1 MEGELFLDGHP
12 PDFSLLQQLLFPPCL
27 EPEPGSPARGSAS
40 PGGGARP
47 AGRPRPEPLPSTA
60 CCLQVPDSS
69 ALSFLQESAQRLPQ
83 APGGQ
88 EEPSRAP
95 RAQQQQPPGPAVR
108 PGRSAPQ
115 PQGGASPLASL
126 GTCSPMDTLSLI
138 SLHCSHLVSGAAAA
152 ASRPETRA
160 GPQTMSPCLLPIDC
174 NDNPSREAGAAGQ
187 EGRSWE
193 PGVGSPSQPEP
204 GCRRRNP
211 RKQPAPSRS
220 AEARDPSFQGVTLCM
235 RLCLCQGSSDEY
247 QLLIRPR
254 YSSAMCGKRSR
265 NPNPRQISLTREF
278 CRASSSEEDQGSLSV
293 QSSKCCASCQTRKT
307 PLWRIAEDGTPLC
320 NACGIRYKKYRIRCF
335 RCWNIPKKSGKPYSR
350 CSNCG
355 DRLRVA
361 VAQQRT
367 VKRKC
372 DDFLKSQ
379 ARTLCY

>member
-1 MEGELFLDGHP
+1 M
-12 PDFSLLQQLLFPPCL
+12 
-27 EPEPGSPARGSAS
+27 
-40 PGGGARP
+40 
-47 AGRPRPEPLPSTA
+47 A

-88 EEPSRAP
+88 QEPSRP
-95 RAQQQQPPGPAVR
+95 PPPGPAVR
-108 PGRSAPQ
+108 PGRSAPPQ
-115 PQGGASPLASL
+115 PQPQPQPGASPLAAL

-138 SLHCSHLVSGAAAA
+138 SLHCSHLVSGAAAP
-152 ASRPETRA
+152 ASPPETGA
-160 GPQTMSPCLLPIDC
+160 GPPTRSPCPLPIDFSG
-174 NDNPSREAGAAGQ
+174 DPPREAGAAAQ
-187 EGRSWE
+187 EGRSGE
-193 PGVGSPSQPEP
+193 PGAGGPSQPEP

-235 RLCLCQGSSDEY
+235 RLCLCQGSSDGY
-247 QLLIRPR
+247 QLLIRPQF
-254 YSSAMCGKRSR
+254 SSCAIKPPRS
-265 NPNPRQISLTREF
+265 PRLTFVFSLG
-278 CRASSSEEDQGSLSV
+278 A
-293 QSSKCCASCQTRKT
+293 KCCASCQTRKT
-307 PLWRIAEDGTPLC
+307 PLWRIAEDGIPLC

-367 VKRKC
+367 GKRSFPFYLFMFKKGTA
-372 DDFLKSQ
+372 LAESQ
-379 ARTLCY
+379 HPYFKMNPPAPLPEPLLRHPGQWTPQT

>member
-1 MEGELFLDGHP
+1 
-12 PDFSLLQQLLFPPCL
+12 
-27 EPEPGSPARGSAS
+27 
-40 PGGGARP
+40 
-47 AGRPRPEPLPSTA
+47 
-60 CCLQVPDSS
+60 
-69 ALSFLQESAQRLPQ
+69 
-83 APGGQ
+83 
-88 EEPSRAP
+88 
-95 RAQQQQPPGPAVR
+95 
-108 PGRSAPQ
+108 
-115 PQGGASPLASL
+115 
-126 GTCSPMDTLSLI
+126 MDTLSLI
-138 SLHCSHLVSGAAAA
+138 SLHCSHLVSGAAAP

-174 NDNPSREAGAAGQ
+174 NGNPSREAGAAGQ

-193 PGVGSPSQPEP
+193 PGAGSPSQPEP

-247 QLLIRPR
+247 QLLIRPQ
-254 YSSAMCGKRSR
+254 YSSAMYGKRSR